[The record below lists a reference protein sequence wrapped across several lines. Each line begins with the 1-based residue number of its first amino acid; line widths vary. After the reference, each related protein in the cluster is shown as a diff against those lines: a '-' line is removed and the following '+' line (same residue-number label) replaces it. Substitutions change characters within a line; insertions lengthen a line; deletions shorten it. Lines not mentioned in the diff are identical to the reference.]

1 MANAASAFFDAPR
14 ALTMT
19 GMNFVWLE
27 DFLALAASGN
37 FSRAAE
43 ERHMTQPAF
52 SRRVRALEE
61 WLGVVLFDRGTQP
74 ATLTEAGEWFR
85 SVAQDLLTR
94 AGSIPEQARA
104 VAHASAATLRIA
116 ATHALSFS
124 FLPGWLRAL
133 EVRIAGGPG
142 PVQLISD
149 VMQQCEALMQ
159 QGRVQFLLCHA
170 HAQVP
175 SRLDPAQYLSA
186 VVGHDA
192 LLPVCA
198 PDAAGQARHSLN
210 RSGDAPVPLL
220 EYSAESGI
228 GRLVRSLRGAALTG
242 AHAQPA
248 LTAHLATVLK
258 TMALDGRGIAFLPQ
272 SLIVDELAAGRL
284 VEAGAEH
291 WRIAVEVRLYRRAQP
306 LPRAAEAFW
315 RAGVPG

>member
-1 MANAASAFFDAPR
+1 
-14 ALTMT
+14 
-19 GMNFVWLE
+19 
-27 DFLALAASGN
+27 
-37 FSRAAE
+37 
-43 ERHMTQPAF
+43 MTQPAF

-61 WLGVVLFDRGTQP
+61 WLGVVLFDRSTQP

-94 AGSIPEQARA
+94 VADMPDQARA
-104 VAHASAATLRIA
+104 VADASAATLRIA
-116 ATHALSFS
+116 STHALSFS

-133 EVRIAGGPG
+133 EARIAGGPG

-149 VMQQCEALMQ
+149 VMQQCEAQMQ

-175 SRLDPAQYLSA
+175 IRLDPAQHAHA

-198 PDAAGQARHSLN
+198 PAAGGAPRHALDAAGP
-210 RSGDAPVPLL
+210 APVPLL

-228 GRLVRSLRGAALTG
+228 GRLVRALRAADLAA

-248 LTAHLATVLK
+248 MTAHLATVLK
-258 TMALDGRGIAFLPQ
+258 TMALDSRGVAFLPR
-272 SLIVDELAAGRL
+272 SLIADELAAGRL
-284 VEAGAEH
+284 VAAGAAH
-291 WRIAVEVRLYRRAQP
+291 WQIDVEIRLYRRSAP

-315 RAGVPG
+315 RAVVER